1 VLGSVALGST
11 LGLLLAAYLRFVGRP
26 LVLVFVALG
35 LVMTQVLDYLR
46 FDWLLIFITAGFVV
60 QNLSAQGDRFLEE
73 IERLGEIVWVIFFA
87 IAGAH
92 LELPLLGQ
100 LWPMALALALARA
113 ALTWVAG
120 RLSSRV
126 ADDPP
131 ELRRWAWSGLVSQ
144 AGLALGIAA
153 RIQAEF
159 PGFGVAFAAMAVA
172 TVALNEMIG
181 PVVFKLAPDRSGE
194 TATHGDTEDS
204 SPAPAAEPAASPPA
218 TAG

>member
-1 VLGSVALGST
+1 
-11 LGLLLAAYLRFVGRP
+11 
-26 LVLVFVALG
+26 
-35 LVMTQVLDYLR
+35 
-46 FDWLLIFITAGFVV
+46 
-60 QNLSAQGDRFLEE
+60 
-73 IERLGEIVWVIFFA
+73 
-87 IAGAH
+87 
-92 LELPLLGQ
+92 
-100 LWPMALALALARA
+100 
-113 ALTWVAG
+113 
-120 RLSSRV
+120 
-126 ADDPP
+126 
-131 ELRRWAWSGLVSQ
+131 VSQ